1 MDEVEE
7 PKKSEII
14 QDILNDISED
24 LSKLTV
30 SVKEQLQVLPLTELN
45 YMKEN
50 YDYMQDYAIS

>member
-30 SVKEQLQVLPLTELN
+30 SVKEQLQVLP
-45 YMKEN
+45 
-50 YDYMQDYAIS
+50 